1 MHICYLTPEYPHT
14 LLKPAGGIGSSLK
27 NLVLGLVANGIQVTI
42 VVYSQQMDR
51 IFEVDGL
58 EIHSVAHKKYKLG
71 GFFFYR
77 KYLQNYLNKLI
88 AAHQIDVVEAPDW
101 TGITAFMKLKVPV
114 VIRMHGSD
122 AYFCHLEGRK
132 QKWKNYF
139 FESLALKGADYLVSV
154 SQFTA
159 DQTRKLFQ
167 LKKEITVIHNFI
179 NTAFIQPKRLP
190 MIKTQLLYFGT
201 IIRKKGVLELAH
213 IFNEVVQ
220 QAPEATL
227 LVVGKDV
234 IDIQEKVSTKALFLS
249 RLTVEAKERV
259 QILEHVPYPQMV
271 EMIEQAHVVVL
282 PSLAE
287 AFPMAWLEAM
297 ALAKPMVTSNI
308 GWSQEMVVD
317 GVSGFMEN
325 PKNHSEYAGHIV
337 SLLNDPDRA
346 ASMGV
351 KAEKVL
357 RKNFEA
363 SAGIQKNMA
372 LYKLSLT
379 SKK

>member
-1 MHICYLTPEYPHT
+1 MHICYLTPEYPHPE
-14 LLKPAGGIGSSLK
+14 LLPAAGIGSSLK
-27 NLVLGLVANGIQVTI
+27 NLVQGLLTQGLRITV
-42 VVYSQQMDR
+42 VVYSQTKNVE
-51 IFEVDGL
+51 FHADGV
-58 EIHSVAHKKYKLG
+58 EIHSIAHKKYKLG
-71 GFFFYR
+71 GFYFYR
-77 KYLQNYLNKLI
+77 KHLQLYINKLI
-88 AAHQIDVVEAPDW
+88 IAKGIDMVEAPDW

-122 AYFCHLEGRK
+122 AYFCHIEGRK
-132 QKWKNYF
+132 QKWKNHW

-154 SQFTA
+154 SQFT
-159 DQTRKLFQ
+159 DDETRKLFQ

-179 NTAFIQPKRLP
+179 NTAFIQPKGLP
-190 MIKTQLLYFGT
+190 MIKNQLLYFGT

-249 RLTVEAKERV
+249 HLTEVAKKRV

-308 GWSQEMVVD
+308 GWAQEMVVD
-317 GVSGFMEN
+317 GES
-325 PKNHSEYAGHIV
+325 
-337 SLLNDPDRA
+337 
-346 ASMGV
+346 ASMEHPSNHQSMADKIVHLINNPAAAENMG
-351 KAEKVL
+351 KAADKKLKQDFTALVL
-357 RKNFEA
+357 IKKNIEF
-363 SAGIQKNMA
+363 
-372 LYKLSLT
+372 YKQVL
-379 SKK
+379 KQ